1 MKIYLIP
8 QFVILNEDSNNAVVQ
23 NKNGI
28 NKLTDKGI
36 IGFFN
41 KIDRLHKNKVT
52 EKFIE
57 DFFGI
62 SQYESILNFLLT
74 SQLIEEEKNI
84 DFEYKR
90 SVVFTNSSKMYS
102 LMKKVIPKNEYNAK
116 FKLVDTFQSKKFMY
130 EIDKLSNDTLVVLI
144 FSPLDLNEYTWTC
157 DYLRKKEII
166 YCTAFPY
173 NSNFYFSNIYSYN
186 WKNSCPKCFVS
197 ELISSLRSTGKFYSI
212 PTFQTV
218 VDIIYN
224 ENIKFEIYD
233 FNNLSMNLEIVKAIL
248 ELLDSK
254 NINFFSSN
262 YREIDING
270 ASNFDQSVHW
280 ELCNCLE

>member
-1 MKIYLIP
+1 MI
-8 QFVILNEDSNNAVVQ
+8 
-23 NKNGI
+23 
-28 NKLTDKGI
+28 
-36 IGFFN
+36 
-41 KIDRLHKNKVT
+41 
-52 EKFIE
+52 
-57 DFFGI
+57 
-62 SQYESILNFLLT
+62 
-74 SQLIEEEKNI
+74 
-84 DFEYKR
+84 
-90 SVVFTNSSKMYS
+90 
-102 LMKKVIPKNEYNAK
+102 
-116 FKLVDTFQSKKFMY
+116 
-130 EIDKLSNDTLVVLI
+130 
-144 FSPLDLNEYTWTC
+144 
-157 DYLRKKEII
+157 
-166 YCTAFPY
+166 Y

-186 WKNSCPKCFVS
+186 CKNSCPKCFVS